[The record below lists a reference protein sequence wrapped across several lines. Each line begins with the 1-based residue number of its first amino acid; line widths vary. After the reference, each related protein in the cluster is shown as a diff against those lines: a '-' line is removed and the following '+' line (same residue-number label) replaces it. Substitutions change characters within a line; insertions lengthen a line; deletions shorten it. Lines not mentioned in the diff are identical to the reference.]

1 MLVNWPIKQ
10 IAVEEEVYPK
20 LLGQIH
26 DFPKTLYCRGN
37 LNLLKKTCFAV
48 VGTRKLTS
56 YGKEITQN
64 LIRGLVQSGFVIV
77 SGLAFGIDTVAHQTT
92 LDVGGKT
99 IAVLGG
105 GISDQNIGPQ
115 TNLPLARNI
124 LNNDGLLISEYS
136 EKESIFPVNF
146 AVRDRIVSGLS
157 KGVLVIEAPEKSG
170 ALITAN
176 CAIDQNRDVFAVPG
190 NIFSSNSFGPNS
202 LIKKGAKLVTSAQDI
217 LDEYG
222 SNLKLF
228 EEEKIALST
237 KDPVQKIILAILD
250 KNGTVFIDDIIRESE
265 KETAEILSALSVL
278 EIKGLI
284 KNTGNG
290 KYRKI

>member
-1 MLVNWPIKQ
+1 MV
-10 IAVEEEVYPK
+10 
-20 LLGQIH
+20 
-26 DFPKTLYCRGN
+26 T
-37 LNLLKKTCFAV
+37 
-48 VGTRKLTS
+48 
-56 YGKEITQN
+56 
-64 LIRGLVQSGFVIV
+64 GLVQAGFVIV
-77 SGLAFGIDTVAHQTT
+77 SGLALGIDAVAHQAT
-92 LDVGGKT
+92 LDCGGKT

-105 GISDQNIGPQ
+105 GVSDKDIGPQ
-115 TNLPLARNI
+115 TNLPLAQNI
-124 LNNDGLLISEYS
+124 LGNDGLLISEYPDGQQ
-136 EKESIFPVNF
+136 IFPANF

-176 CAIDQNRDVFAVPG
+176 CAIDQNRDVFAIPG

-228 EEEKIALST
+228 EEEKSVVST

-250 KNGTVFIDDIIRESE
+250 KNGAVFIDEIIRESE
-265 KETAEILSALSVL
+265 LETSKVIAALSVL

>member
-1 MLVNWPIKQ
+1 MSWPIKQ
-10 IAVEEEVYPK
+10 IRVGEETYPK

-37 LNLLKKTCFAV
+37 LDLLNKTCFAV

-56 YGKEITQN
+56 YGKEVAQN
-64 LIRGLVQSGFVIV
+64 IVGGLVRAGFVIV
-77 SGLAFGIDTVAHQTT
+77 SGLAIGIDSVAHQTT
-92 LDVGGKT
+92 LDCGGKT

-105 GISDQNIGPQ
+105 GISDRNIGPQ
-115 TNLPLARNI
+115 TNLFLAKELLKNG
-124 LNNDGLLISEYS
+124 GLIISEYS
-136 EKESIFPVNF
+136 DNEAIFPANF
-146 AVRDRIVSGLS
+146 ARRDRIVSGLS

-170 ALITAN
+170 ALITAR
-176 CAIDQNRDVFAVPG
+176 CALDQNRDIFAVPG
-190 NIFSSNSFGPNS
+190 NIFSSNSFGPNY
-202 LIKKGAKLVTSAQDI
+202 LIKNGAKSVTSVQDI

-228 EEEKIALST
+228 EEEKSAIST

-250 KNGTVFIDDIIRESE
+250 DNGTVFIDDIIRKSE
-265 KETAEILSALSVL
+265 KETTKILSALSIL

>member
-1 MLVNWPIKQ
+1 MKEIIIK
-10 IAVEEEVYPK
+10 IKNGDKNYPK
-20 LLGQIH
+20 LLSQIA
-26 DFPKTLYCRGN
+26 DPPQTLYCRGN
-37 LNLLKKTCFAV
+37 LELLNKTCFAV

-56 YGKEITQN
+56 YGKEVTQN
-64 LIRGLVQSGFVIV
+64 LVRGLVQAGFVIV
-77 SGLAFGIDTVAHQTT
+77 SGLAFGIDAVAHQTT
-92 LDVGGKT
+92 LDCGGKT

-105 GISDQNIGPQ
+105 GVGDKNIGPQ

-136 EKESIFPVNF
+136 EKEGIFPVNF

-190 NIFSSNSFGPNS
+190 NVFSSNSFGPNS
-202 LIKKGAKLVTSAQDI
+202 LIKKGAKLVTSMQDI

-228 EEEKIALST
+228 EEEKSSIST

-250 KNGTVFIDDIIRESE
+250 NNGTVFIDDIVRESG
-265 KETAEILSALSVL
+265 KETSKTIAALSVL
-278 EIKGLI
+278 EIKGLV